1 MTSSERIRLR
11 ASLQFHEQALEKARA
26 AYLALLDG
34 RVKSYTIG
42 PRSLT
47 KLDLPELEAKISEHE
62 AKIAELESVL
72 SGGGRRK
79 AIGVIRVDS

>member
-11 ASLQFHEQALEKARA
+11 ASLQFHEQALEEART
-26 AYLALLDG
+26 AYLALLNS

-47 KLDLPELEAKISEHE
+47 KLDLPELEATIEKHE
-62 AKIAELESVL
+62 TKIAELESVL

>member
-1 MTSSERIRLR
+1 MTSSTRIRLQ
-11 ASLQFHEQALEKARA
+11 ASLQFNKDALEEARK
-26 AYLALLDG
+26 AYLALLNG

-47 KLDLPELEAKISEHE
+47 KLDLPELEALIGKHE

-72 SGGGRRK
+72 AGGGRRK
-79 AIGVIRVDS
+79 AVGVVRVDS